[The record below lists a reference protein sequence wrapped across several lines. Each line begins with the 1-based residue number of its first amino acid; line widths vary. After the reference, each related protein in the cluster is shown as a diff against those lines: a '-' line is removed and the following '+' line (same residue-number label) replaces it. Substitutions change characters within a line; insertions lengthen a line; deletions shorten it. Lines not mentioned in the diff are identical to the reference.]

1 MRPDLDVVAGLIPA
15 GSHVLDVGC
24 GSGELLAHLFR
35 ETGCT
40 GTGVEIDE
48 PSVLCALRAGVP
60 VIDVDVD
67 DELGEFADRSYDVVV
82 LSRTL
87 QALRR
92 PAQVLDELGRIGERC
107 VVSVPNFGLWRHRA
121 SLALRGRMPV
131 SEELP
136 YPWYETPNIHLS
148 TLRDL
153 EELVA
158 ALGFHVEQRLLL
170 DEGGSPLRGHRL
182 ANLRA
187 GGAAY
192 LLTRP
197 LPRR

>member
-1 MRPDLDVVAGLIPA
+1 MRPDLGVVADLVPR
-15 GSHVLDVGC
+15 GSRVLDLGC
-24 GSGELLAHLFR
+24 GEGDLLCHLA
-35 ETGCT
+35 TTCDCT

-48 PSVLCALRAGVP
+48 PSILRAIRSGVA
-60 VIDVDVD
+60 VIELDVDT
-67 DELGEFADRSYDVVV
+67 ELGEFADDSYDVVV

-87 QALRR
+87 QTLRH
-92 PAQVLDELGRIGERC
+92 PAVVLREIRRIGRQC

-148 TLRDL
+148 TLPDL
-153 EELVA
+153 EELFA
-158 ALGFHVEQRLLL
+158 ALDLHVQERLLL
-170 DEGGSPLRGHRL
+170 DERGNPLGSQRL

-187 GGAAY
+187 AGAVY
-192 LLTRP
+192 LLGR
-197 LPRR
+197 